1 MNKTKNSVEKSESSK
16 TVPPRN
22 MHLPLTID
30 LTKSRQAET
39 LLQKDVASLKS
50 QVESLEKVV
59 KLSRTRVL
67 ELKDNPTSRFQAI
80 QKKNLNQ
87 LTDEN
92 AALLQRLQGKGIG
105 VPQET
110 IERMKGELE
119 RMEALVAQKEKRMM
133 RLKEV
138 HPDLLPLGQLVLT

>member
-1 MNKTKNSVEKSESSK
+1 
-16 TVPPRN
+16 
-22 MHLPLTID
+22 
-30 LTKSRQAET
+30 
-39 LLQKDVASLKS
+39 
-50 QVESLEKVV
+50 
-59 KLSRTRVL
+59 
-67 ELKDNPTSRFQAI
+67 LKDNPTSRFQAI